1 MEVDTKS
8 KLILCGEKLFSQKG
22 YDATSISDICEMAGV
37 SKGAF
42 FHYFSTKEAFFL
54 EILDRWLFDLSVK
67 IDGYLKDKE
76 KISSGIIGMSEIFR
90 EIFKES
96 KEKFFLFL
104 EFLRQGIKD
113 KEILKKLGKYF
124 KKYKSYFSFLIEKG
138 KKQGSFKDVDS
149 NIISCILISFSIGTI
164 LQQIFDEEEDWE
176 KIAREGIKIIISG
189 IEKGGL

>member
-1 MEVDTKS
+1 MKLDTKS
-8 KLILCGEKLFSQKG
+8 KLILSGEKLFSQKG
-22 YDATSISDICEMAGV
+22 YDATSISDICERAGV

-42 FHYFSTKEAFFL
+42 FHYFPTKEAFFL

-67 IDGYLKDKE
+67 IDGYLEDE
-76 KISSGIIGMSEIFR
+76 DRVSSGIIRMSEIFR

-113 KEILKKLGKYF
+113 KEILEKLREYF

-138 KKQGSFKDVDS
+138 KKEGSLKDVDS

-164 LQQIFDEEEDWE
+164 LQQIFAEEEDWE
-176 KIAREGIKIIISG
+176 KIAREGIRIIISQ
-189 IEKGGL
+189 IEKGGF

>member
-1 MEVDTKS
+1 MKLDTKS
-8 KLILCGEKLFSQKG
+8 KLILSGEKLFSQKG
-22 YDATSISDICEMAGV
+22 YDATSISDICERAGV

-42 FHYFSTKEAFFL
+42 FHYFPTKEAFFL

-67 IDGYLKDKE
+67 IDGYLEDE
-76 KISSGIIGMSEIFR
+76 DRVSSGIIRMSEIFR

-113 KEILKKLGKYF
+113 KEILEKLREYF

-138 KKQGSFKDVDS
+138 KKEGSLKDVDS

-164 LQQIFDEEEDWE
+164 LQQIFAEEEDWE
-176 KIAREGIKIIISG
+176 KIAREGIRIIISE
-189 IEKGGL
+189 IEKGDF